1 MHLHLLLHPGR
12 HQGRRVSW
20 VVVVAA
26 LLGLLLAGCG
36 TSTAASSTTGLPTS
50 TPTSSPTPLPTVD
63 PTQVAQACHDPAPA
77 PAPAVLIGGLYVGAQ
92 ASLSNLSYPK
102 VQLPDGIPL
111 KPLLVPASGPP
122 PSNET
127 PINPNLSERTGG
139 GYVLVACNG
148 STQSHQVQG
157 VVVRIDR
164 ITSYTGQL
172 NEWSFCA
179 APYTRSGLPN
189 GAGCGGGPAEDEYVH
204 AAFAPTAPAGAVVTT
219 TQTPGIPS
227 NRYGQLPWTLAPGE
241 TLLIGVGLVPP
252 TAPGSYTFAFAL
264 IIDGAAPVFASVAP
278 ATLVAPVAHEWTGEA
293 CAAPA
298 MQSQIPPATQPPTYY
313 LCPATS

>member
-1 MHLHLLLHPGR
+1 
-12 HQGRRVSW
+12 V
-20 VVVVAA
+20 
-26 LLGLLLAGCG
+26 
-36 TSTAASSTTGLPTS
+36 
-50 TPTSSPTPLPTVD
+50 
-63 PTQVAQACHDPAPA
+63 
-77 PAPAVLIGGLYVGAQ
+77 
-92 ASLSNLSYPK
+92 
-102 VQLPDGIPL
+102 
-111 KPLLVPASGPP
+111 
-122 PSNET
+122 
-127 PINPNLSERTGG
+127 SERTGG

-157 VVVRIDR
+157 VVVRLDR
-164 ITSYTGQL
+164 VTPYTGQL
-172 NEWSFCA
+172 NAWSFCA
-179 APYTRSGLPN
+179 APYTRSGPSN

-204 AAFAPTAPAGAVVTT
+204 AAFAPTAPAGALVTT

-241 TLLIGVGLVPP
+241 TLLIDVGLAPP

-264 IIDGAAPVFASVAP
+264 AIDGAAPVFASVAP
-278 ATLVAPVAHEWTGEA
+278 ATLLAPVAHEWTGEA

>member
-1 MHLHLLLHPGR
+1 
-12 HQGRRVSW
+12 
-20 VVVVAA
+20 VVVVALFA
-26 LLGLLLAGCG
+26 TVFLRLANPG
-36 TSTAASSTTGLPTS
+36 TSTGPVTHPTQ
-50 TPTSSPTPLPTVD
+50 TQLAPTAINPSLTPLPTVD

-77 PAPAVLIGGLYVGAQ
+77 PAPAVLVGGLYVGAK

-102 VQLPDGIPL
+102 VQLPDSTPVR
-111 KPLLVPASGPP
+111 PLLVPANGPQ
-122 PSNET
+122 PSDET
-127 PINPNLSERTGG
+127 PVNPNVSERTGG
-139 GYVLVACNG
+139 GYVLVVCNG
-148 STQSHQVQG
+148 STQPHQVKG
-157 VVVRIDR
+157 VDVRIDR
-164 ITSYTGQL
+164 ITPYTGQL

-179 APYTRSGLPN
+179 APYTRSGPSN

-204 AAFAPTAPAGAVVTT
+204 AAFASTAPAGAVVAT

-241 TLLIGVGLVPP
+241 TLLIDVGIVPP

-264 IIDGAAPVFASVAP
+264 AIDGAEPVFASVAP
-278 ATLVAPVAHEWTGEA
+278 ATLLAPVTHEWTGEA
-293 CAAPA
+293 CATPA